1 MAVQQRRLGEGEAL
15 AARAGSGRGTAAAD
29 CADAEHGMTAAGR
42 AAAFLQELAAEGAN
56 QERTSTSTRQ
66 EGTAQREGQAA
77 EAQSASAAETH
88 EHEDGASKE
97 APPMARGS
105 DSDENDEAGPGHA
118 RREKVGGRVAS
129 RESGQTS
136 KGAPGEGALTS
147 GR

>member
-1 MAVQQRRLGEGEAL
+1 MRNGVGVRQGG
-15 AARAGSGRGTAAAD
+15 G
-29 CADAEHGMTAAGR
+29 ADAERGMAAAGQ

-66 EGTAQREGQAA
+66 EGAAQREGQAA
-77 EAQSASAAETH
+77 EAQSASAADTH

-105 DSDENDEAGPGHA
+105 DSDENDEAGPRHA

-129 RESGQTS
+129 RESGRTS